1 MSKRILITAGIF
13 IVGITS
19 INLINSPFLFDSS
32 REEIEEKEPL
42 NTIED
47 SIVKKLMVKLHKKY
61 VGVDVKTTS
70 NKELVIHV
78 VGDEEYLKSVQIDME
93 FIAKGVIK
101 DTELEDYIVV
111 FKRWDWIGNTDEI
124 INKEHQLILKTL
136 MKDLRNYQ
144 IVEHIS
150 IDTHQFIIVHTSI
163 KVLDKNARK
172 VALDIE
178 EKANEILQS
187 GKLNS
192 VSNIDSYKIKVK
204 MNGKVIN

>member
-19 INLINSPFLFDSS
+19 INLLNSPFLFDSS

-144 IVEHIS
+144 IVDHIS

-163 KVLDKNARK
+163 KDLDKNARK

>member
-19 INLINSPFLFDSS
+19 INLLNSPFLFDSS

-42 NTIED
+42 NIIED

-144 IVEHIS
+144 IVDHIS

-172 VALDIE
+172 VALEIE
-178 EKANEILQS
+178 VKANEILQS

>member
-19 INLINSPFLFDSS
+19 INLLNSPFLFDSS

-144 IVEHIS
+144 IVDHIS

>member
-19 INLINSPFLFDSS
+19 FNLLNSPFLFDSS

-124 INKEHQLILKTL
+124 INKEHQLIL
-136 MKDLRNYQ
+136 N
-144 IVEHIS
+144 V
-150 IDTHQFIIVHTSI
+150 
-163 KVLDKNARK
+163 
-172 VALDIE
+172 
-178 EKANEILQS
+178 NERP
-187 GKLNS
+187 
-192 VSNIDSYKIKVK
+192 
-204 MNGKVIN
+204 

>member
-172 VALDIE
+172 VVLDIE